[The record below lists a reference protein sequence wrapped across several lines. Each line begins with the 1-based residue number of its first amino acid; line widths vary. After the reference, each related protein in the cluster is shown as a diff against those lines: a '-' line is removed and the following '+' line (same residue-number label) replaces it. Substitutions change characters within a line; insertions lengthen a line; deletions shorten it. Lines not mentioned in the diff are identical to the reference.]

1 MIIKQIYLHNFK
13 HLYMMS
19 KADFFLL
26 FLYKYLNRM
35 TEEEYVNYFL
45 GGQVLLKP
53 IQVSIEY

>member
-45 GGQVLLKP
+45 GA
-53 IQVSIEY
+53 SITEANTSLN